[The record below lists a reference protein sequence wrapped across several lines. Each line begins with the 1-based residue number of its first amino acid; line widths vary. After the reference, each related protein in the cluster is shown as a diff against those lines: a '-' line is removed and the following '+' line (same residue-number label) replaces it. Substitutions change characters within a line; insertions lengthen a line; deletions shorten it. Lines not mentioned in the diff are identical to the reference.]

1 MKGYVLR
8 EYSSC
13 FMHAIVARM
22 RLPFKIFSNFVYFC
36 PNFLIFCPFLPFFCP
51 FFALYYT
58 LFLKIAR
65 MRLLS
70 GIGPGS
76 IVIQKLEPKVSV
88 SVSAL
93 TLAVPFPDEERK
105 VISHSL
111 LVPQKFYEDN
121 KCLRKTL

>member
-1 MKGYVLR
+1 M
-8 EYSSC
+8 
-13 FMHAIVARM
+13 
-22 RLPFKIFSNFVYFC
+22 
-36 PNFLIFCPFLPFFCP
+36 PFFC
-51 FFALYYT
+51 
-58 LFLKIAR
+58 KIAR

-70 GIGPGS
+70 RIVPGS
-76 IVIQKLEPKVSV
+76 IVIEELEPKVSV

-93 TLAVPFPDEERK
+93 NLAVPFPDEERK